1 MGGGTVSAA
10 TLHFEPESQHR
21 AADKR
26 YTMSI
31 SRSLSHFRSEI
42 GQVAARA
49 AIGRSMSWSAPAT
62 LETGYTVVLGTP
74 WDLRHLLDVNLQF
87 VSAADTT
94 NLQEL
99 IVVFDR
105 CHRDEMAAIERSI
118 QDRFQNL
125 PLRFMHYPE
134 RPGRLVERLNISTFY
149 NSLNVTLAIA
159 EARTRTVILHD
170 FDLYPVVP
178 EYFERL
184 HHSLL
189 SRDLRFCGFEKT
201 RFDGLM
207 DEDTIIGTW
216 SLTIDS
222 EWLRRSWRPIQCFHR
237 LSSVHGK
244 RTRLDPF
251 SWIQFQT
258 PARDLADCD
267 GIDFCHVKNLCS
279 TYLRL
284 VSGGPISIAWKL
296 HYLWYLEYVGGR
308 SDRLEHAEEL
318 MANAR
323 DRIVTVA
330 GRPIDF
336 REVDPLAVTVLE
348 QEVRKM
354 ETFLHGTVRDE
365 VAVFLSRSRAF
376 FFGEP
381 AAGTGA

>member
-1 MGGGTVSAA
+1 
-10 TLHFEPESQHR
+10 
-21 AADKR
+21 
-26 YTMSI
+26 MSI
-31 SRSLSHFRSEI
+31 SRVFSHLRSEI

-49 AIGRSMSWSAPAT
+49 AIGRSLSWSAPSR
-62 LETGYTVVLGTP
+62 LESGYTVVLGTP
-74 WDLRHLLDVNLQF
+74 WDLRHLLEVNLQF

-94 NLQEL
+94 NLREL

-105 CHRDEMAAIERSI
+105 CHRDEMDAIEQSI
-118 QDRFQNL
+118 RNRFRDL

-149 NSLNVTLAIA
+149 NSLNVTLAISQ
-159 EARTRTVILHD
+159 ARTRTVILHD

-178 EYFERL
+178 QYFERL
-184 HHSLL
+184 HDSLL
-189 SRDLRFCGFEKT
+189 SRDLRFCGFETT
-201 RFDGLM
+201 RFDGLT

-244 RTRLDPF
+244 RMRLDPF
-251 SWIQFQT
+251 SWIQFRT
-258 PARDLADCD
+258 PARDLADLD

-284 VSGGPISIAWKL
+284 VSGRPISIAWKL
-296 HYLWYLEYVGGR
+296 HYLWYLEYIGGAD
-308 SDRLEHAEEL
+308 DRLTHAEDL
-318 MANAR
+318 MAAAR
-323 DRIVTVA
+323 DRVVTIA
-330 GRPIDF
+330 GRQIDF

-354 ETFLHGTVRDE
+354 ETFLHGLIRE
-365 VAVFLSRSRAF
+365 PVATFLSRSRAF
-376 FFGEP
+376 FFNHSEP
-381 AAGTGA
+381 KSGA